1 MTMSGCYFVQELNSR
16 GKALIWLTL
25 DHKSTSV
32 CLGPQNSWLVS
43 FYRASQVQRV
53 ALWEPK
59 CWQKAESPWGVNI
72 LQMSAA
78 VQHEPEPLQGMHV
91 TLQFLLFST
100 TALPKLVHQLS
111 VLILRVPICAGK
123 NFLNKINQ
131 ESKCACSIH
140 LLCDHEQ
147 IKFSAPHFPNWF
159 RNFSVIW
166 QEGNALKY
174 SISDRLLLMIAMEI
188 CIGVTYRM
196 IPINLLFYNSI
207 PSIIYNYSLIP
218 LTLGKEER

>member
-1 MTMSGCYFVQELNSR
+1 MTMSGCYFVQELNST

-32 CLGPQNSWLVS
+32 SLGPQNSWLVS
-43 FYRASQVQRV
+43 FCGASQVQRV

-59 CWQKAESPWGVNI
+59 CWQKAERPWGVNI
-72 LQMSAA
+72 LKMSAA

-91 TLQFLLFST
+91 ILKLLLFST

-111 VLILRVPICAGK
+111 VLILRIPIWAGK

-147 IKFSAPHFPNWF
+147 IKLSEPHFPNWF
-159 RNFSVIW
+159 RIFFS
-166 QEGNALKY
+166 
-174 SISDRLLLMIAMEI
+174 
-188 CIGVTYRM
+188 
-196 IPINLLFYNSI
+196 NL
-207 PSIIYNYSLIP
+207 
-218 LTLGKEER
+218 TRR